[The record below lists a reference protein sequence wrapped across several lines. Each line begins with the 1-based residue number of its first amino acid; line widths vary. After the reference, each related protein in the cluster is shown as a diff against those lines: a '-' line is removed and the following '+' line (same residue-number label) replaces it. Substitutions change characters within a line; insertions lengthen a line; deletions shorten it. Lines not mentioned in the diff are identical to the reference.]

1 MSEDVKNVLDE
12 QFENEVEDT
21 IVEVD
26 DEEVDLEEL
35 SNEELIDIIRGLS
48 YELDKKDDSEQ
59 RVNEFAL
66 EREKVRAGYEDS
78 PVLMDGISIK
88 NSKEYYTQTAKNV
101 MDKAIAIGESFQILI
116 KYGIDVVNA
125 ISIANNLIQNE
136 YNIKMA
142 EIQDIKQL

>member
-12 QFENEVEDT
+12 QFENEIEGTV
-21 IVEVD
+21 VEVD
-26 DEEVDLEEL
+26 DEEIDLEEL

-48 YELDKKDDSEQ
+48 FELDKKDDSEQ

-66 EREKVRAGYEDS
+66 EREKVRAMYEDS
-78 PVLMDGISIK
+78 PERKEISDT
-88 NSKEYYTQTAKNV
+88 SKYTLSMK
-101 MDKAIAIGESFQILI
+101 KAVEIGESFQILV

>member
-1 MSEDVKNVLDE
+1 MSEDIKNVLDE
-12 QFENEVEDT
+12 QFEDEIEDT
-21 IVEVD
+21 TVEVD
-26 DEEVDLEEL
+26 DEEIDLEEL

-66 EREKVRAGYEDS
+66 EREKIRAEYEDNPERKELS
-78 PVLMDGISIK
+78 DT
-88 NSKEYYTQTAKNV
+88 SKYTLSMK
-101 MDKAIAIGESFQILI
+101 KAVEIGESFQILI

>member
-1 MSEDVKNVLDE
+1 MSKDVKNVLDE

-66 EREKVRAGYEDS
+66 EREKVRARYEDS
-78 PVLMDGISIK
+78 PERKELSDT
-88 NSKEYYTQTAKNV
+88 SKYTLSMK
-101 MDKAIAIGESFQILI
+101 KAVEIGESFQILI

>member
-59 RVNEFAL
+59 KLNEFAL
-66 EREKVRAGYEDS
+66 ERERIRSKYEDKPERQTLES
-78 PVLMDGISIK
+78 IINCKYFTPVQKSLM
-88 NSKEYYTQTAKNV
+88 E
-101 MDKAIAIGESFQILI
+101 KACAIGESFQILT
-116 KYGIDVVNA
+116 KYGIDVQNA
-125 ISIANNLIQNE
+125 ITISNNLIQNE
-136 YNIKMA
+136 HNIELAK
-142 EIQDIKQL
+142 IQEERQL

>member
-1 MSEDVKNVLDE
+1 MGEDIENVLDE

-21 IVEVD
+21 IVEAD

-66 EREKVRAGYEDS
+66 EREKIRAKYEDN
-78 PVLMDGISIK
+78 PER
-88 NSKEYYTQTAKNV
+88 KELSDVSRYTPSMK
-101 MDKAIAIGESFQILI
+101 KAVEIGESFQILV
-116 KYGIDVVNA
+116 KYGIDAVNA

-136 YNIKMA
+136 YNIKLA
-142 EIQDIKQL
+142 EIQDLKQL

>member
-1 MSEDVKNVLDE
+1 MSKDVKNVLDE

-21 IVEVD
+21 MVEVD

-66 EREKVRAGYEDS
+66 EREKIRAKYEDNPERKELS
-78 PVLMDGISIK
+78 DV
-88 NSKEYYTQTAKNV
+88 SKYTSSMK
-101 MDKAIAIGESFQILI
+101 KAVEIGESFQILV

-136 YNIKMA
+136 YNIKLA
-142 EIQDIKQL
+142 EIQDLKQL

>member
-1 MSEDVKNVLDE
+1 MSKDVKNVLDE

-59 RVNEFAL
+59 KLNEFAL
-66 EREKVRAGYEDS
+66 ERERVRSKYEDKPERQTLES
-78 PVLMDGISIK
+78 IINCKYFTPVQKSLM
-88 NSKEYYTQTAKNV
+88 E
-101 MDKAIAIGESFQILI
+101 KACAIGESFQILI
-116 KYGIDVVNA
+116 KYGIDVQNA
-125 ISIANNLIQNE
+125 ITISNNLIQNE
-136 YNIKMA
+136 HNIELAK
-142 EIQDIKQL
+142 IQEERQL

>member
-12 QFENEVEDT
+12 QFEDEVEDT
-21 IVEVD
+21 TVEVD

-66 EREKVRAGYEDS
+66 EREKVRAEYEDN
-78 PVLMDGISIK
+78 PKRKELACV
-88 NSKEYYTQTAKNV
+88 SKYTPSMK
-101 MDKAIAIGESFQILI
+101 KAVEIGESFQILV

-136 YNIKMA
+136 YNIKLA
-142 EIQDIKQL
+142 EIQDLKQL